1 LIFPREAKAE
11 STYLDY
17 HGSMDGYPEIQ
28 ALARTNV
35 FPPPEYNPSRAI
47 ASR

>member
-1 LIFPREAKAE
+1 LILPREAKAE
-11 STYLDY
+11 FTYLDY

-35 FPPPEYNPSRAI
+35 FPPPAYNPSRAI

>member
-1 LIFPREAKAE
+1 
-11 STYLDY
+11 LDY

-28 ALARTNV
+28 ALVRANV